1 DDRHDA
7 DQDGEE
13 GGGGAPERRPPV
25 RLPAAGERGRSAAVD
40 GRDAHL
46 AAVPGRRLR
55 PGQPP
60 LVRAS
65 DQRSRARRAPGPDRG
80 PRGRGDAAMIPSAPP
95 VPILAS
101 LDWLATYLVHST
113 LLLGGAWLVQ
123 RRLVGRHPLAEEAIW
138 RTAFFG
144 AILTATLQVSTGWHP
159 LAGALA
165 LPQGVLGN
173 RAEAASIAAVSQPPE
188 AAPAEVF
195 SPAGVR
201 FVPYQPSREFPAQ
214 AIVPAAAAPVAT
226 ASLLSTASLVRIW
239 LLAAAALLLRLAIS
253 HWALRRRIRVRLEVV
268 GGTMFQI
275 LRRLRAESGVLVSV
289 CFSCVYRLATPIA
302 FGLGT
307 GLTQAE
313 IAVPPR

>member
-1 DDRHDA
+1 
-7 DQDGEE
+7 
-13 GGGGAPERRPPV
+13 
-25 RLPAAGERGRSAAVD
+25 
-40 GRDAHL
+40 
-46 AAVPGRRLR
+46 
-55 PGQPP
+55 
-60 LVRAS
+60 
-65 DQRSRARRAPGPDRG
+65 
-80 PRGRGDAAMIPSAPP
+80 
-95 VPILAS
+95 
-101 LDWLATYLVHST
+101 
-113 LLLGGAWLVQ
+113 
-123 RRLVGRHPLAEEAIW
+123 
-138 RTAFFG
+138 
-144 AILTATLQVSTGWHP
+144 
-159 LAGALA
+159 
-165 LPQGVLGN
+165 
-173 RAEAASIAAVSQPPE
+173 IAAVSQPPE

-275 LRRLRAESGVLVSV
+275 LRRLRAESGVPAPVRL
-289 CFSCVYRLATPIA
+289 SCAHRLATPIA

-313 IAVPPR
+313 IAVPPRALSHLDAAEQESLLAHELAHHARRDPLALTLTQIVACLFFFQPLNWLARTRLRALSELLADEWAVSRTGRPLSLARCLAEVAGWSLPDGGLPVLGMAD